1 MPTAASTGAITPT
14 AELATRLTE
23 SRTRA
28 WGLTGLLVVLYM
40 LSSTDKAVFGL
51 IAVPLRDELGLTA
64 SQVGLTGSLFFLA
77 YALGSFLAGPLN
89 RRLGLKWAIALIAVL
104 WAAVL
109 LPLVLWAGFAVLLVS
124 RTLLGVTEG
133 PASALQHTAAYSWH
147 APTRRGLPGAL
158 ITSGTTL
165 SKILVVP
172 ALAFVMHSHGWR
184 ATVLLLAAASVL
196 WVLPWLVT
204 WRVGP
209 FLHGGRSD
217 DDGKGDAEPSVPWR
231 QIVFSRT
238 FVGGVCAVIP
248 AYILIAVVLQWL
260 PSYFEK
266 GLGYSQLQ
274 SGWMFA
280 FPSFVGLGTLL
291 IGSYVSDWAVSRG
304 ASVRVIR
311 MWIPAA
317 AVLVAGILLL
327 SLGSIDSRPLTV
339 AAISVAYGLGI
350 AVFPQFT
357 ATMSEICPPR
367 QLAGTL
373 GCFLALQAM
382 GGVIGPYA
390 TGLILDHAPNAIAG
404 YETSF
409 RYIGVAAA
417 VLAVVSVLLAAPA
430 RDRARNRPQAARITV

>member
-1 MPTAASTGAITPT
+1 MSTVTPPIQDTPVAAPSD
-14 AELATRLTE
+14 
-23 SRTRA
+23 SRVRA
-28 WGLTGLLVVLYM
+28 WGLTGMLVVLYM
-40 LSSTDKAVFGL
+40 LSSSDKAVFGL
-51 IAVPLRDELGLTA
+51 ITVPLRDELGLTA
-64 SQVGLTGSLFFLA
+64 TQIGLTGSLFFLA

-89 RRLGLKWAIALIAVL
+89 RRLGLKWSIALIAIL
-104 WAAVL
+104 WAVVL
-109 LPLVLWAGFAVLLVS
+109 LPLVLWAAFAVLLIS
-124 RTLLGVTEG
+124 RTALGVAEG

-147 APTRRGLPGAL
+147 APNRRGLPGAM

-172 ALAFVMHSHGWR
+172 ALAFVMHSYGWR
-184 ATVLLLAAASVL
+184 ATVLVLAAASVL
-196 WVLPWLVT
+196 WVGPWLLA
-204 WRVGP
+204 WRPGP
-209 FLHGGRSD
+209 YLTRGRA
-217 DDGKGDAEPSVPWR
+217 DGAQASEEPSVPWR
-231 QIVFSRT
+231 QIILSRT
-238 FVGGVCAVIP
+238 FIGGVCAVIP
-248 AYILIAVVLQWL
+248 AYILISVVLQWL

-291 IGSYVSDWAVSRG
+291 VGSYLSDWAVSRG
-304 ASVRVIR
+304 ASVRLVR

-317 AVLVAGILLL
+317 AVLAAGVLLL
-327 SLGSIDSRPLTV
+327 ALGSIDSRPATV

-373 GCFLALQAM
+373 GAFLALQSM
-382 GGVIGPYA
+382 GGVIGPLA
-390 TGLILDHAPNAIAG
+390 TGVILDHAPNAIAG
-404 YETSF
+404 YEASF

-417 VLAVVSVLLAAPA
+417 VLAVTSILLAAPA
-430 RDRARNRPQAARITV
+430 RDRARNRPLAG